1 MTWLELGKNIV
12 KYKVAALIFLAL
24 STLFMGYFA
33 IQVKLSYEFTK
44 AIPEDNPKFVIYKN
58 FVKKYGVDGTTMVVG
73 FQTDSYFTRGIFN
86 QVDELQKQIKA
97 IPGVTEVVSVPNAY
111 TIIKD
116 SVASKFL
123 PHKIFNAPYTSD
135 SALAADSAI
144 LESLPFYK
152 NLMYNPSSHAY
163 IMAISFLPDS
173 INSAARSAIIK
184 NLQSKLN
191 GFASKTK
198 LAVHISGLPYI
209 RTILADRIKKE
220 MLWFL
225 IGSLLLSAVTLFLF
239 FRSISATLLSLSVVI
254 MGVIWSFGTMVL
266 LGQKIT
272 LLTALIP
279 PLIVVIGIPNCIYFL
294 NKYHTSYKESRNKQ
308 EAIEQMVGRM
318 GIVTLFCNIT
328 AAIGFFV
335 FAFTKSPLLKEF
347 GWVSGLNIMA
357 LFLISLLFI
366 PPVLTYLPPPSTKHV
381 KYLENKF
388 LERVLVKIERWTFQ
402 HTKWVF
408 AITSV
413 LVVISIMGLMRIKK
427 EAFIVDDL
435 PKQDTLYT
443 DLKWFE
449 KEGGGV
455 MPLEILIDTK
465 KKNGLVRS
473 VKPLEAIN
481 ELHQYL
487 AQQPELGKP
496 LGLLEGIKFAKQ
508 AFYDGDSNAYS
519 VPTGTEMAF
528 MAPYLESGK
537 QKTAA
542 NISTTSTNNNNTN
555 STNTSPTQLLSKF
568 IDSAK
573 RETRVSVNMKDIGSA
588 QLPFFLQRLDSATN
602 AIFDTSK
609 YKVEITG
616 TSVTFL
622 EGSNFI
628 IRGLSESI
636 FWAFLLIAFCM
647 IFLFRSFPILMCSLV
662 PNIVPLLITA
672 GLMGWVGISLKPST
686 VLVFSVA
693 LGIAIDVTIR
703 FLVNYKQELP
713 RIQNNVHETLIQT
726 IKHTGISI
734 IYTSLVLVAGFV
746 IFCFSDFGGTKALG
760 WLTSLTL
767 VVSTF
772 TNLILLPALIKTFIK
787 QR

>member
-1 MTWLELGKNIV
+1 MTWLQLGKNIV
-12 KYKVAALIFLAL
+12 KYKVAALTFLAL
-24 STLFMGYFA
+24 STLVMGYFA

-44 AIPEDNPKFVIYKN
+44 AIPEDNPKFVIYQD
-58 FVKKYGVDGTTMVVG
+58 FVKKFGVDGTTMVVG
-73 FQTDSYFTRGIFN
+73 FQTDSFFTAGIFN
-86 QVDELQKQIKA
+86 QVADLQKDIKT
-97 IPGVTEVVSVPNAY
+97 IPGVTEVLSVPNAY
-111 TIIKD
+111 TIVKD
-116 SVASKFL
+116 SAASKFL

-135 SALAADSAI
+135 SALAADRAV

-173 INSAARSAIIK
+173 INSGARSAIIK
-184 NLQSKLN
+184 NLQSKLD

-225 IGSLLLSAVTLFLF
+225 IGSLLLSAITLFLF
-239 FRSISATLLSLSVVI
+239 FRSISATLLSLSVVV

-294 NKYHTSYKESRNKQ
+294 NKYHTSYKATNHKQ

-318 GIVTLFCNIT
+318 GVVTLFCNIT

-388 LERVLVKIERWTFQ
+388 LERVLLKIERWTFQ

-408 AITSV
+408 AITSI
-413 LVVISIMGLMRIKK
+413 LVVVSIMGLMRIKK

-435 PKQDTLYT
+435 PKKDTLYT

-449 KEGGGV
+449 KEAGGV
-455 MPLEILIDTK
+455 MPLEIIIDTK

-473 VKPLEAIN
+473 IKPLEAID

-487 AQQPELGKP
+487 EQQPELGKP

-508 AFYDGDSNAYS
+508 AFYDGDSNAYT

-528 MAPYLESGK
+528 MAPYLKTDS
-537 QKTAA
+537 QKT
-542 NISTTSTNNNNTN
+542 STAIG
-555 STNTSPTQLLSKF
+555 TSPTQLLSKF

-573 RETRVSVNMKDIGSA
+573 RESRVSVNMKDIGSA
-588 QLPFFLQRLDSATN
+588 QLPFFLQRLDSATK

-616 TSVTFL
+616 SSVTFL

-628 IRGLSESI
+628 VRGLGESI
-636 FWAFLLIAFCM
+636 FWAFLLIAICM

-713 RIQNNVHETLIQT
+713 RLNNNVHATLIQT

>member
-1 MTWLELGKNIV
+1 MTWLQLGKNIV
-12 KYKVAALIFLAL
+12 KYKIAALSFLAL
-24 STLFMGYFA
+24 STLVMGYFA

-44 AIPEDNPKFVIYKN
+44 AIPEDNPKFVIYKE
-58 FVKKYGVDGTTMVVG
+58 FVKKFGVDGTTMVVG
-73 FQTDSYFTRGIFN
+73 FQTDSFFTTTVFN
-86 QVDELQKQIKA
+86 QVADLQKEIKT
-97 IPGVTEVVSVPNAY
+97 IPGVTEVVSVPSAY

-116 SVASKFL
+116 SASSKFI
-123 PHKIFNAPYTSD
+123 PHKIFNAPYISD
-135 SALAADSAI
+135 SALVADKAI

-152 NLMYNPSSHAY
+152 NLMYNPSSNAY
-163 IMAISFLPDS
+163 IMAISFIPDS
-173 INSAARSAIIK
+173 INSVARSGIIK
-184 NLQSKLN
+184 NLQSKLHA
-191 GFASKTK
+191 FVSKSNLK
-198 LAVHISGLPYI
+198 VHISGLPYI

-220 MLWFL
+220 MQWFL
-225 IGSLLLSAVTLFLF
+225 IGSLLLSAITLFLF
-239 FRSISATLLSLSVVI
+239 FRSISATLLSLSVVV

-294 NKYHTSYKESRNKQ
+294 NKYHTSYKESKNKQ
-308 EAIEQMVGRM
+308 EAIEQMVGKM

-335 FAFTKSPLLKEF
+335 FALTKSPLLKEF

-366 PPVLTYLPPPSTKHV
+366 PPVLTFLPPPTTKHV

-388 LERVLVKIERWTFQ
+388 LERVLIKIERWTFK
-402 HTKWVF
+402 HTQWVF
-408 AITSV
+408 AITSI
-413 LVVISIMGLMRIKK
+413 LVVVSIMGLMRIKK

-435 PKQDTLYT
+435 PKKDTLYT

-449 KEGGGV
+449 KEAGGV
-455 MPLEILIDTK
+455 MPLEIVIDTK

-473 VKPLEAIN
+473 IKPLEAID

-487 AQQPELGKP
+487 VAQPELGKP

-508 AFYDGDSNAYS
+508 AFYDGDSNAYT

-528 MAPYLESGK
+528 MAPYLKTDS
-537 QKTAA
+537 QKT
-542 NISTTSTNNNNTN
+542 TN
-555 STNTSPTQLLSKF
+555 STGTSPTQLLSKF

-588 QLPFFLQRLDSATN
+588 ELPLFLYKLDSATKT
-602 AIFDTSK
+602 IFDTSK

-616 TSVTFL
+616 SSVTFL

-628 IRGLSESI
+628 VRGLGESI
-636 FWAFLLIAFCM
+636 FWAFLLIAICM

-662 PNIVPLLITA
+662 PNIVPLLMTA

-713 RIQNNVHETLIQT
+713 RLSNNVHETLIQT

>member
-1 MTWLELGKNIV
+1 MTWLQLGKNIV
-12 KYKVAALIFLAL
+12 KYKVAALTFLAL
-24 STLFMGYFA
+24 STLVMGYFA

-44 AIPEDNPKFVIYKN
+44 AIPEDNPKFVIYQD
-58 FVKKYGVDGTTMVVG
+58 FVKKFGVDGTTMVVG
-73 FQTDSYFTRGIFN
+73 FQTDSFFTAGLFN
-86 QVDELQKQIKA
+86 QVADLQKDIKTIA
-97 IPGVTEVVSVPNAY
+97 GVTEVLSVPNAY
-111 TIIKD
+111 TIVKD
-116 SVASKFL
+116 SAASKFL

-135 SALAADSAI
+135 SALAADRAV

-173 INSAARSAIIK
+173 INSGARSAIIK
-184 NLQSKLN
+184 NLQSKLD

-225 IGSLLLSAVTLFLF
+225 IGSLLLSAITLFLF
-239 FRSISATLLSLSVVI
+239 FRSISATLLSLSVVV

-294 NKYHTSYKESRNKQ
+294 NKYHTSYKATNHKQ

-318 GIVTLFCNIT
+318 GVVTLFCNIT

-388 LERVLVKIERWTFQ
+388 LERVLLKIERWTFQ

-408 AITSV
+408 AITSI
-413 LVVISIMGLMRIKK
+413 LVVVSIMGLMRIKK

-435 PKQDTLYT
+435 PKKDTLYT

-449 KEGGGV
+449 KEAGGV
-455 MPLEILIDTK
+455 MPLEIIIDTK

-473 VKPLEAIN
+473 IKPLEAID

-487 AQQPELGKP
+487 EQQPELGKP

-508 AFYDGDSNAYS
+508 AFYDGDSNAYT

-528 MAPYLESGK
+528 MAPYLKTDS
-537 QKTAA
+537 QKT
-542 NISTTSTNNNNTN
+542 STAIG
-555 STNTSPTQLLSKF
+555 TSPTQLLSKF

-573 RETRVSVNMKDIGSA
+573 RESRVSVNMKDIGSA
-588 QLPFFLQRLDSATN
+588 QLPFFLQRLDSATK

-616 TSVTFL
+616 SSVTFL

-628 IRGLSESI
+628 VRGLGESI
-636 FWAFLLIAFCM
+636 FWAFLLIAICM

-713 RIQNNVHETLIQT
+713 RLNNNVHATLIQT

>member
-1 MTWLELGKNIV
+1 MTWLQLGKNIV
-12 KYKVAALIFLAL
+12 KHKVAALTFLAL
-24 STLFMGYFA
+24 STIVMGYFA

-44 AIPEDNPKFVIYKN
+44 AIPEDNPKFVIYQD
-58 FVKKYGVDGTTMVVG
+58 FVKKFGVDGTTMVVG
-73 FQTDSYFTRGIFN
+73 FQTDSFFTAGLFN
-86 QVDELQKQIKA
+86 QVADLQKDIKT
-97 IPGVTEVVSVPNAY
+97 IPGVTEVLSVPNAY
-111 TIIKD
+111 TIVKD
-116 SVASKFL
+116 SAASKFL

-135 SALAADSAI
+135 SALVADRAV

-173 INSAARSAIIK
+173 INSGARSAIIK
-184 NLQSKLN
+184 NLQSKLD
-191 GFASKTK
+191 GFAAKTK

-225 IGSLLLSAVTLFLF
+225 IGSLLLSAITLFLF
-239 FRSISATLLSLSVVI
+239 FRSISATLLSLSVVV

-294 NKYHTSYKESRNKQ
+294 NKYHTSYKATNHKQ

-366 PPVLTYLPPPSTKHV
+366 PPVLTYLPPPTAKHV
-381 KYLENKF
+381 KYLDNKF
-388 LERVLVKIERWTFQ
+388 LERVLIKIERWTFQ

-408 AITSV
+408 AITSI
-413 LVVISIMGLMRIKK
+413 LVVVSIMGLMRIKK

-435 PKQDTLYT
+435 PKKDTLYT

-449 KEGGGV
+449 KEAGGV

-473 VKPLEAIN
+473 IKPLEAID

-487 AQQPELGKP
+487 EQQPELGKP
-496 LGLLEGIKFAKQ
+496 LGLLEGMKFAKQ
-508 AFYDGDSNAYS
+508 AFYDGDSNAYT

-528 MAPYLESGK
+528 MAPYLKTDS
-537 QKTAA
+537 QKT
-542 NISTTSTNNNNTN
+542 NTA
-555 STNTSPTQLLSKF
+555 TATSPTQLLSKF
-568 IDSAK
+568 IDSSK

-588 QLPFFLQRLDSATN
+588 QLPLFLQRLDSATN

-616 TSVTFL
+616 SSVTFL

-628 IRGLSESI
+628 VRGLGESI
-636 FWAFLLIAFCM
+636 FWAFLLIAICM

-662 PNIVPLLITA
+662 PNIVPLLLTA
-672 GLMGWVGISLKPST
+672 GLMGWLGISLKPST

-713 RIQNNVHETLIQT
+713 RLNNNVHTTLIQT

>member
-1 MTWLELGKNIV
+1 MTWLQLGKNIV
-12 KYKVAALIFLAL
+12 KYKVAALTFLAL

-44 AIPEDNPKFVIYKN
+44 AIPEDNPKFVIYQD
-58 FVKKYGVDGTTMVVG
+58 FVKKFGVDGTTMVVG
-73 FQTDSYFTRGIFN
+73 FQTDSFFTAGLFN
-86 QVDELQKQIKA
+86 QVADLQKDIKT
-97 IPGVTEVVSVPNAY
+97 IPGVTEVLSVPNAY
-111 TIIKD
+111 TIVKD
-116 SVASKFL
+116 SAASKFL

-135 SALAADSAI
+135 SALAADRAV

-173 INSAARSAIIK
+173 INSGARSAIIK
-184 NLQSKLN
+184 NLQSKLD

-225 IGSLLLSAVTLFLF
+225 IGSLLLSAITLFLF
-239 FRSISATLLSLSVVI
+239 FRSISATLLSLSVVV

-294 NKYHTSYKESRNKQ
+294 NKYHTSYKATNHKQ

-388 LERVLVKIERWTFQ
+388 LERVLLKIERWTFQ

-408 AITSV
+408 AITSI
-413 LVVISIMGLMRIKK
+413 LVVVSIMGLMRIKK

-435 PKQDTLYT
+435 PKKDTLYT

-449 KEGGGV
+449 KEAGGV
-455 MPLEILIDTK
+455 MPLEIIIDTK

-473 VKPLEAIN
+473 IKPLEAID

-487 AQQPELGKP
+487 EQQPELGKP

-508 AFYDGDSNAYS
+508 AFYDGDSNAYT

-528 MAPYLESGK
+528 MAPYLKTDS
-537 QKTAA
+537 QKT
-542 NISTTSTNNNNTN
+542 STAIG
-555 STNTSPTQLLSKF
+555 TSPTQLLSKF

-573 RETRVSVNMKDIGSA
+573 RESRVSVNMKDIGSA
-588 QLPFFLQRLDSATN
+588 QLPFFLQRLDSATK

-616 TSVTFL
+616 SSVTFL

-628 IRGLSESI
+628 VRGLGESI
-636 FWAFLLIAFCM
+636 FWAFLLIAICM

-713 RIQNNVHETLIQT
+713 RLNNNVHATLIQT

>member
-1 MTWLELGKNIV
+1 MTWLQLGKNIV
-12 KYKVAALIFLAL
+12 KYKVAALTFLAL
-24 STLFMGYFA
+24 STLVMGYFA

-44 AIPEDNPKFVIYKN
+44 AIPEDNPKFVIYQD
-58 FVKKYGVDGTTMVVG
+58 FVKKFGVDGTTMVVG
-73 FQTDSYFTRGIFN
+73 FQTDSFFTAGLFN
-86 QVDELQKQIKA
+86 QVADLQKDIKTIA
-97 IPGVTEVVSVPNAY
+97 GVTEVLSVPSAY
-111 TIIKD
+111 TIVKD
-116 SVASKFL
+116 SAASKFL

-135 SALAADSAI
+135 SALAADRAV
-144 LESLPFYK
+144 LENLPFYK

-163 IMAISFLPDS
+163 IMAISFLPDT
-173 INSAARSAIIK
+173 INSGARSAIIK
-184 NLQSKLN
+184 NLQSKLD

-225 IGSLLLSAVTLFLF
+225 IGSLLLSAITLFLF
-239 FRSISATLLSLSVVI
+239 FRSISATLLSLSVVV

-294 NKYHTSYKESRNKQ
+294 NKYHTSYKATNHKQ

-318 GIVTLFCNIT
+318 GVVTLFCNIT

-388 LERVLVKIERWTFQ
+388 LERVLLKIERWTFQ

-408 AITSV
+408 AITSI
-413 LVVISIMGLMRIKK
+413 LVVVSIMGLMRIKK

-435 PKQDTLYT
+435 PKKDTLYT

-449 KEGGGV
+449 KEAGGV
-455 MPLEILIDTK
+455 MPLEIIIDTK

-473 VKPLEAIN
+473 IKPLEAID

-487 AQQPELGKP
+487 EQQPELGKP

-508 AFYDGDSNAYS
+508 AFFDGDSNAYT

-528 MAPYLESGK
+528 MAPYLKTDS
-537 QKTAA
+537 QKT
-542 NISTTSTNNNNTN
+542 STAIG
-555 STNTSPTQLLSKF
+555 TSPTQLLSKF

-573 RETRVSVNMKDIGSA
+573 RESRVSVNMKDIGSA
-588 QLPFFLQRLDSATN
+588 QLPFFLQRLDSATK

-616 TSVTFL
+616 SSVTFL

-628 IRGLSESI
+628 VRGLGESI
-636 FWAFLLIAFCM
+636 FWAFLLIAICM

-713 RIQNNVHETLIQT
+713 RLNNNVHATLIQT

>member
-1 MTWLELGKNIV
+1 MTWLQLGKNIV
-12 KYKVAALIFLAL
+12 KYKVAALTFLAL
-24 STLFMGYFA
+24 STLVMGYFA

-44 AIPEDNPKFVIYKN
+44 AIPEDNPKFVIYQD
-58 FVKKYGVDGTTMVVG
+58 FVKKFGVDGTTMVVG
-73 FQTDSYFTRGIFN
+73 FQTDSFFTAGLFN
-86 QVDELQKQIKA
+86 QVADLQKDIKT
-97 IPGVTEVVSVPNAY
+97 IPGVTEVLSVPNAY
-111 TIIKD
+111 TIVKD
-116 SVASKFL
+116 SAASKFL

-135 SALAADSAI
+135 SALAADRAV

-152 NLMYNPSSHAY
+152 NLMYNPSTHAY

-173 INSAARSAIIK
+173 INSGARSAIIK
-184 NLQSKLN
+184 NLQSKLD

-225 IGSLLLSAVTLFLF
+225 IGSLLLSAITLFLF
-239 FRSISATLLSLSVVI
+239 FRSISATFLSLSVVV

-294 NKYHTSYKESRNKQ
+294 NKYHTSYKATNHKQ

-318 GIVTLFCNIT
+318 GVVTLFCNIT

-388 LERVLVKIERWTFQ
+388 LERVLLKIERWTFQ

-408 AITSV
+408 AITSI
-413 LVVISIMGLMRIKK
+413 LVVVSIMGLMRIKK

-435 PKQDTLYT
+435 PKKDTLYT

-449 KEGGGV
+449 KEAGGV
-455 MPLEILIDTK
+455 MPLEIIIDTK

-473 VKPLEAIN
+473 IKPLEAID

-487 AQQPELGKP
+487 EQQPELGKP

-508 AFYDGDSNAYS
+508 AFYDGDSNAYT

-528 MAPYLESGK
+528 MAPYLKTDS
-537 QKTAA
+537 QKT
-542 NISTTSTNNNNTN
+542 STAIG
-555 STNTSPTQLLSKF
+555 TSPTQLLSKF

-573 RETRVSVNMKDIGSA
+573 RESRVSVNMKDIGSA
-588 QLPFFLQRLDSATN
+588 QLPFFLQRLDSATK

-616 TSVTFL
+616 SSVTFL

-628 IRGLSESI
+628 VRGLGESI
-636 FWAFLLIAFCM
+636 FWAFLLIAICM

-713 RIQNNVHETLIQT
+713 RLNNNVHATLIQT

>member
-1 MTWLELGKNIV
+1 MTWLQLGKNIV
-12 KYKVAALIFLAL
+12 KYKVAALTFLAL
-24 STLFMGYFA
+24 STLVMGYFA

-44 AIPEDNPKFVIYKN
+44 AIPEDNPKFVIYQD
-58 FVKKYGVDGTTMVVG
+58 FVKKFGVDGTTMVVG
-73 FQTDSYFTRGIFN
+73 FQTDSFFTAGLFN
-86 QVDELQKQIKA
+86 QVADLQKDIKTIA
-97 IPGVTEVVSVPNAY
+97 GVTEVLSVPNAY
-111 TIIKD
+111 TIVKD
-116 SVASKFL
+116 SAASKFL

-135 SALAADSAI
+135 SALAADRAV
-144 LESLPFYK
+144 LENLPFYK

-173 INSAARSAIIK
+173 INSGARSAIIK
-184 NLQSKLN
+184 NLQSKLD

-225 IGSLLLSAVTLFLF
+225 IGSLLLSAITLFLF
-239 FRSISATLLSLSVVI
+239 FRSISATFLSLSVVV

-294 NKYHTSYKESRNKQ
+294 NKYHTSYKATNHKQ

-318 GIVTLFCNIT
+318 GVVTLFCNIT

-388 LERVLVKIERWTFQ
+388 LERVLLKIERWTFQ

-408 AITSV
+408 AITSI
-413 LVVISIMGLMRIKK
+413 LVVVSIMGLMRIKK

-435 PKQDTLYT
+435 PKKDTLYT

-449 KEGGGV
+449 KEAGGV
-455 MPLEILIDTK
+455 MPLEIVIDTK

-473 VKPLEAIN
+473 IKPLEAID

-487 AQQPELGKP
+487 EQQPELGKP

-508 AFYDGDSNAYS
+508 AFYDGDSNAYT

-528 MAPYLESGK
+528 MAPYLKTDS
-537 QKTAA
+537 QKT
-542 NISTTSTNNNNTN
+542 STAIG
-555 STNTSPTQLLSKF
+555 TSPTQLLSKF

-573 RETRVSVNMKDIGSA
+573 RESRVSVNMKDIGSA
-588 QLPFFLQRLDSATN
+588 QLPFFLQRLDSATK

-616 TSVTFL
+616 SSVTFL

-628 IRGLSESI
+628 VRGLGESI
-636 FWAFLLIAFCM
+636 FWAFLLIAICM

-713 RIQNNVHETLIQT
+713 RLNNNVHATLIQT

>member
-1 MTWLELGKNIV
+1 MTWLQLGKNIV
-12 KYKVAALIFLAL
+12 KYKVAALTFLAL

-44 AIPEDNPKFVIYKN
+44 AIPEDNPKFVIYQD
-58 FVKKYGVDGTTMVVG
+58 FVKKFGVDGTTMVVG
-73 FQTDSYFTRGIFN
+73 FQTDSFFTAGLFN
-86 QVDELQKQIKA
+86 QVADLQKDIKTIA
-97 IPGVTEVVSVPNAY
+97 GVTEVLSVPNAY
-111 TIIKD
+111 TIVKD
-116 SVASKFL
+116 SAASKFL

-135 SALAADSAI
+135 SALAADRAV

-152 NLMYNPSSHAY
+152 NLMYNPSTHAY

-173 INSAARSAIIK
+173 INSGARSAIIK
-184 NLQSKLN
+184 NLQSKLD

-225 IGSLLLSAVTLFLF
+225 IGSLLLSAITLFLF
-239 FRSISATLLSLSVVI
+239 FRSISATFLSLSVVV

-294 NKYHTSYKESRNKQ
+294 NKYHTSYKATNNKQ

-318 GIVTLFCNIT
+318 GVVTLFCNIT

-388 LERVLVKIERWTFQ
+388 LERVLLKIERWTFQ

-408 AITSV
+408 AITSI
-413 LVVISIMGLMRIKK
+413 LVVVSIMGLMRIKK

-435 PKQDTLYT
+435 PKKDTLYT

-449 KEGGGV
+449 KEAGGV
-455 MPLEILIDTK
+455 MPLEIIIDTK

-473 VKPLEAIN
+473 IKPLEAID

-487 AQQPELGKP
+487 EQQPELGKP

-508 AFYDGDSNAYS
+508 AFYDGDSNAYT

-528 MAPYLESGK
+528 MAPYLKTDS
-537 QKTAA
+537 QKT
-542 NISTTSTNNNNTN
+542 STAIG
-555 STNTSPTQLLSKF
+555 TSPTQLLSKF

-573 RETRVSVNMKDIGSA
+573 RESRVSVNMKDIGSA
-588 QLPFFLQRLDSATN
+588 QLPFFLQRLDSATK

-616 TSVTFL
+616 SSVTFL

-628 IRGLSESI
+628 VRGLGESI
-636 FWAFLLIAFCM
+636 FWAFLLIAICM

-713 RIQNNVHETLIQT
+713 RLNNNVHATLIQT

>member
-1 MTWLELGKNIV
+1 MTWLQLGKNIV
-12 KYKVAALIFLAL
+12 KYKVAALTFLAL

-44 AIPEDNPKFVIYKN
+44 AIPEDNPKFVIYQD
-58 FVKKYGVDGTTMVVG
+58 FVKKFGVDGTTMVVG
-73 FQTDSYFTRGIFN
+73 FQTDSFFTAGLFN
-86 QVDELQKQIKA
+86 QVADLQKDIKT
-97 IPGVTEVVSVPNAY
+97 IPGVTEVLSVPNAY
-111 TIIKD
+111 TIVKD
-116 SVASKFL
+116 SAASKFL

-135 SALAADSAI
+135 SALAADRAV

-152 NLMYNPSSHAY
+152 NLMYNPSTHAY

-173 INSAARSAIIK
+173 INSGARSAIIK
-184 NLQSKLN
+184 NLQSKLD

-225 IGSLLLSAVTLFLF
+225 IGSLLLSAITLFLF
-239 FRSISATLLSLSVVI
+239 FRSISATLLSLSVVV

-294 NKYHTSYKESRNKQ
+294 NKYHTSYKATNNKQ

-318 GIVTLFCNIT
+318 GVVTLFCNIT

-388 LERVLVKIERWTFQ
+388 LERVLLKIERWTFQ

-408 AITSV
+408 AITSI
-413 LVVISIMGLMRIKK
+413 LVVVSIMGLMRIKK

-435 PKQDTLYT
+435 PKKDTLYT

-449 KEGGGV
+449 KEAGGV
-455 MPLEILIDTK
+455 MPLEIVIDTK

-473 VKPLEAIN
+473 IKPLEAID

-487 AQQPELGKP
+487 EQQPELGKP

-508 AFYDGDSNAYS
+508 AFYDGDSNAYT

-528 MAPYLESGK
+528 MAPYLKTDS
-537 QKTAA
+537 QKT
-542 NISTTSTNNNNTN
+542 STAIG
-555 STNTSPTQLLSKF
+555 TSPTQLLSKF

-573 RETRVSVNMKDIGSA
+573 RESRVSVNMKDIGSA
-588 QLPFFLQRLDSATN
+588 QLPFFLQRLDSATK

-616 TSVTFL
+616 SSVTFL

-628 IRGLSESI
+628 VRGLGESI
-636 FWAFLLIAFCM
+636 FWAFLLIAICM

-713 RIQNNVHETLIQT
+713 RLNNNVHATLIQT

>member
-1 MTWLELGKNIV
+1 
-12 KYKVAALIFLAL
+12 
-24 STLFMGYFA
+24 
-33 IQVKLSYEFTK
+33 
-44 AIPEDNPKFVIYKN
+44 
-58 FVKKYGVDGTTMVVG
+58 
-73 FQTDSYFTRGIFN
+73 
-86 QVDELQKQIKA
+86 
-97 IPGVTEVVSVPNAY
+97 
-111 TIIKD
+111 
-116 SVASKFL
+116 
-123 PHKIFNAPYTSD
+123 
-135 SALAADSAI
+135 
-144 LESLPFYK
+144 
-152 NLMYNPSSHAY
+152 
-163 IMAISFLPDS
+163 
-173 INSAARSAIIK
+173 
-184 NLQSKLN
+184 
-191 GFASKTK
+191 
-198 LAVHISGLPYI
+198 
-209 RTILADRIKKE
+209 
-220 MLWFL
+220 
-225 IGSLLLSAVTLFLF
+225 
-239 FRSISATLLSLSVVI
+239 
-254 MGVIWSFGTMVL
+254 MVL

-294 NKYHTSYKESRNKQ
+294 NKYHTSYKATNHKQ

-366 PPVLTYLPPPSTKHV
+366 PPVLTYLPPPTAKHV
-381 KYLENKF
+381 KYLDNKF
-388 LERVLVKIERWTFQ
+388 LERVLIKIERWTFQ

-408 AITSV
+408 AITSI
-413 LVVISIMGLMRIKK
+413 LVVVSIMGLMRIKK

-435 PKQDTLYT
+435 PKKDTLYT

-449 KEGGGV
+449 KEAGGV
-455 MPLEILIDTK
+455 MPLEILIDTR

-473 VKPLEAIN
+473 IKPLEAID

-487 AQQPELGKP
+487 ELQPELGKP
-496 LGLLEGIKFAKQ
+496 LGLLEGMKFAKQ
-508 AFYDGDSNAYS
+508 AFYDGDSNAYT

-528 MAPYLESGK
+528 MAPYLKTDS
-537 QKTAA
+537 QKT
-542 NISTTSTNNNNTN
+542 STAIA
-555 STNTSPTQLLSKF
+555 TSPTQLLSKF
-568 IDSAK
+568 IDSSK

-588 QLPFFLQRLDSATN
+588 QLPFFLQRLDSATK

-616 TSVTFL
+616 SSVTFL

-628 IRGLSESI
+628 VRGLGESI
-636 FWAFLLIAFCM
+636 FWAFLLIAICM

-672 GLMGWVGISLKPST
+672 GLMGWLGISLKPST

-713 RIQNNVHETLIQT
+713 RLNNNVHTTLIQT

>member
-1 MTWLELGKNIV
+1 MTWLQLGKNIV
-12 KYKVAALIFLAL
+12 KYKVAALTFLAL
-24 STLFMGYFA
+24 STLLMGYFA

-44 AIPEDNPKFVIYKN
+44 AIPEDNPKFVIYQD
-58 FVKKYGVDGTTMVVG
+58 FVKKFGVDGTTMVVG
-73 FQTDSYFTRGIFN
+73 FQTDSFFTAGIFN
-86 QVDELQKQIKA
+86 QVADLQIDIKT
-97 IPGVTEVVSVPNAY
+97 IPGVTEVVSVPSAY
-111 TIIKD
+111 TIVKD
-116 SVASKFL
+116 SAASKFL
-123 PHKIFNAPYTSD
+123 PNKIFNAPYSSD
-135 SALAADSAI
+135 TALLADRAV
-144 LESLPFYK
+144 LENLPFYK
-152 NLMYNPSSHAY
+152 NLMYNPSSNAY

-173 INSAARSAIIK
+173 INSGARSAIIK
-184 NLQSKLN
+184 NLQSKLD
-191 GFASKTK
+191 GFAAKTK
-198 LAVHISGLPYI
+198 LDVHISGLPYI

-225 IGSLLLSAVTLFLF
+225 IGSLLLSAITLFLF
-239 FRSISATLLSLSVVI
+239 FRSISATLLSLSVVV

-294 NKYHTSYKESRNKQ
+294 NKYHTSYKANNHKQ

-318 GIVTLFCNIT
+318 GVVTLFCNIT

-335 FAFTKSPLLKEF
+335 FALTKSPLLKEF

-366 PPVLTYLPPPSTKHV
+366 PPVLTYLPPPSTKHI

-388 LERVLVKIERWTFQ
+388 LERVLLKIERWTFQ

-408 AITSV
+408 AITSI
-413 LVVISIMGLMRIKK
+413 LVVVSIMGLMRIKK

-435 PKQDTLYT
+435 PKKDTLYT

-449 KEGGGV
+449 KEAGGV
-455 MPLEILIDTK
+455 MPLEIIIDTK

-473 VKPLEAIN
+473 IKPLEAID

-487 AQQPELGKP
+487 VEQPELGKP

-508 AFYDGDSNAYS
+508 AFYDGDSNAYT

-528 MAPYLESGK
+528 MAPYLK
-537 QKTAA
+537 TDAQKT
-542 NISTTSTNNNNTN
+542 STTTG
-555 STNTSPTQLLSKF
+555 TSPTQLLSKF

-588 QLPFFLQRLDSATN
+588 QLPLFLQRLDSATK

-616 TSVTFL
+616 SSVTFL

-628 IRGLSESI
+628 VRGLGESI
-636 FWAFLLIAFCM
+636 FWAFLLIAICM

-672 GLMGWVGISLKPST
+672 GLMGWLGISLKPST

-713 RIQNNVHETLIQT
+713 RLNDNVHATLIQT

-772 TNLILLPALIKTFIK
+772 TNLILLPALIKTYIK

>member
-1 MTWLELGKNIV
+1 MTWLQLGKNIV
-12 KYKVAALIFLAL
+12 KYKVAALTFLAL

-44 AIPEDNPKFVIYKN
+44 AIPEDNPKFVIYQD
-58 FVKKYGVDGTTMVVG
+58 FVKKFGVDNTTMVVG
-73 FQTDSYFTRGIFN
+73 FQTDSFFTTNIFN
-86 QVDELQKQIKA
+86 QVADLQKSIKT
-97 IPGVTEVVSVPNAY
+97 IPGVTEVVSVPSAY
-111 TIIKD
+111 TIVKD
-116 SVASKFL
+116 SAASKFL
-123 PHKIFNAPYTSD
+123 THKIFNAPYRSD
-135 SALAADSAI
+135 SALAADRVV

-152 NLMYNPSSHAY
+152 NLMYNPNSHAY

-173 INSAARSAIIK
+173 INSGARSAIIK
-184 NLQSKLN
+184 NLQSKLD
-191 GFASKTK
+191 GFASKSS

-239 FRSISATLLSLSVVI
+239 FRSLSATLLSLSVVI

-294 NKYHTSYKESRNKQ
+294 NKYHTSYKATNHKQ

-388 LERVLVKIERWTFQ
+388 LERVLLKIERWTFQ

-408 AITSV
+408 AITSI
-413 LVVISIMGLMRIKK
+413 LVVVSIMGLMRIKK

-435 PKQDTLYT
+435 PKKDTLYT

-449 KEGGGV
+449 KQAGGV
-455 MPLEILIDTK
+455 MPLEIVIDTK

-473 VKPLEAIN
+473 IKPLEAID

-487 AQQPELGKP
+487 EQQPELGKP
-496 LGLLEGIKFAKQ
+496 LDLLEGIKFAKQ
-508 AFYDGDSNAYS
+508 AFYDGDSNAYT

-528 MAPYLESGK
+528 MAPYLKTDS
-537 QKTAA
+537 QKT
-542 NISTTSTNNNNTN
+542 NNT
-555 STNTSPTQLLSKF
+555 TGASPTQLLSKF
-568 IDSAK
+568 IDSTK
-573 RETRVSVNMKDIGSA
+573 RATRVSVNMKDIGSA
-588 QLPFFLQRLDSATN
+588 QLPLFLHKLDSVTST
-602 AIFDTSK
+602 IFDTSK

-616 TSVTFL
+616 STVTFL

-628 IRGLSESI
+628 VRGLGESI
-636 FWAFLLIAFCM
+636 FWAFLLIAICM

-672 GLMGWVGISLKPST
+672 GLMGWLAISLKPST

-713 RIQNNVHETLIQT
+713 HLNNKVHATLIQT

-787 QR
+787 QP

>member
-1 MTWLELGKNIV
+1 MTWLQLGKNIV
-12 KYKVAALIFLAL
+12 KYKVAALTFLAL

-44 AIPEDNPKFVIYKN
+44 AIPEDNPKFVIYQD
-58 FVKKYGVDGTTMVVG
+58 FVKKFGVDGTTMVVG
-73 FQTDSYFTRGIFN
+73 FQTDSFFTAGLFN
-86 QVDELQKQIKA
+86 QVADLQKDIKT
-97 IPGVTEVVSVPNAY
+97 IPGVTEVLSVPNAY
-111 TIIKD
+111 TIVKD
-116 SVASKFL
+116 SAASKFL

-135 SALAADSAI
+135 SALAADRAV
-144 LESLPFYK
+144 LENLPFYK

-173 INSAARSAIIK
+173 INSGARSAIIK
-184 NLQSKLN
+184 NLQSKLD

-225 IGSLLLSAVTLFLF
+225 IGSLLLSAITLFLF
-239 FRSISATLLSLSVVI
+239 FRSISATLLSLSVVV

-294 NKYHTSYKESRNKQ
+294 NKYHTSYKATNHKQ

-318 GIVTLFCNIT
+318 GVVTLFCNIT

-388 LERVLVKIERWTFQ
+388 LERVLLKIERWTFQ

-408 AITSV
+408 AITSI
-413 LVVISIMGLMRIKK
+413 LVVVSIMGLMRIKK

-435 PKQDTLYT
+435 PKKDTLYT

-449 KEGGGV
+449 KEAGGV
-455 MPLEILIDTK
+455 MPLEIVIDTK

-473 VKPLEAIN
+473 IKPLEAID

-487 AQQPELGKP
+487 EQQPELGKP

-508 AFYDGDSNAYS
+508 AFYDGDSNAYT

-528 MAPYLESGK
+528 MAPYLKTDS
-537 QKTAA
+537 QKT
-542 NISTTSTNNNNTN
+542 STAIG
-555 STNTSPTQLLSKF
+555 TSPTQLLSKF

-573 RETRVSVNMKDIGSA
+573 RESRVSVNMKDIGSA
-588 QLPFFLQRLDSATN
+588 QLPFFLQRLDSATK

-616 TSVTFL
+616 SSVTFL

-628 IRGLSESI
+628 VRGLGESI
-636 FWAFLLIAFCM
+636 FWAFLLIAICM

-713 RIQNNVHETLIQT
+713 RLNNNVHATLIQT